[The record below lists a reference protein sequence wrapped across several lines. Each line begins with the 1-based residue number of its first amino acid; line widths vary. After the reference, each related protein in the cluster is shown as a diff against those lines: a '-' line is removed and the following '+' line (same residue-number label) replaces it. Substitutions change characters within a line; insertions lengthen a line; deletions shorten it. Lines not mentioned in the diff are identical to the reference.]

1 MTKVVSVAGRTDV
14 AVAVELVVNVV
25 LVVVT
30 DTEIESRTFTNVRM
44 VTEIAVDVVL
54 VRTVFGVNVSTLV
67 IEVVV
72 DVLVVRGTVV
82 WDVKVLVRV
91 EVGTLEFPII

>member
-1 MTKVVSVAGRTDV
+1 MVSVAGRTDV